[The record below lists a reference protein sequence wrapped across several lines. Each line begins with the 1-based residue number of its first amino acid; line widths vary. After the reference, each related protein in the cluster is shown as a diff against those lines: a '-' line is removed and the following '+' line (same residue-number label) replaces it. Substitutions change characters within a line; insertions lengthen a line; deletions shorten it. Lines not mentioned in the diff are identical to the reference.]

1 MPEKQNGQTPAVLVT
16 GGSTG
21 IGRGI
26 ALAFAA
32 AGYRVAITHYQDGEA
47 AAAAAEEI
55 SRLSGVPC
63 GVIEGDLRKLETAE
77 ATVPEALR
85 ILGRLDVL
93 VNNAGIGLYGRIQ
106 ELPAENL
113 DSLYGLNFRAPLLL
127 MRDASR
133 HMIERGVR
141 GCILNITSS
150 RAERAYPKD
159 VAYGG
164 LKAGL
169 KRAAEAAALDLAPYG
184 IRVNCL
190 APGAV
195 LVREPEPQ
203 PDKFAETVPLG
214 RIGLPDDIG
223 HAAVWLASGQA
234 SYVTGV
240 SLRIDGG
247 LILPGMPEDGS
258 ASWNPGV

>member
-32 AGYRVAITHYQDGEA
+32 AGYRVAITHYQDGDA
-47 AAAAAEEI
+47 AAAAAGEI
-55 SRLSGVPC
+55 SSLSGVPC
-63 GVIEGDLRKLETAE
+63 GIIEGDLRKLETVE
-77 ATVPEALR
+77 ATIPDALR
-85 ILGRLDVL
+85 ILGRLDIL

-133 HMIERGVR
+133 HMIESGIR

-159 VAYGG
+159 AAYGG

-169 KRAAEAAALDLAPYG
+169 ERASEAAALDLAPYG

-203 PDKFAETVPLG
+203 LDKFAETVPLG

-223 HAAVWLASGQA
+223 QAAVWLASGQA
-234 SYVTGV
+234 SYVTGI